1 MMASTLARHQKE
13 GGMRF
18 YGIANSEGLRSFMGK
33 VDAFLRDLR
42 EQPEYDKRILA
53 SDYEEREAFG
63 LKMDSQRIYLT
74 LLQEGNINQTSEE
87 G

>member
-1 MMASTLARHQKE
+1 
-13 GGMRF
+13 MRF
-18 YGIANSEGLRSFMGK
+18 YGIANSEELGVFMGK

-74 LLQEGNINQTSEE
+74 LLHEGNINQTSEE